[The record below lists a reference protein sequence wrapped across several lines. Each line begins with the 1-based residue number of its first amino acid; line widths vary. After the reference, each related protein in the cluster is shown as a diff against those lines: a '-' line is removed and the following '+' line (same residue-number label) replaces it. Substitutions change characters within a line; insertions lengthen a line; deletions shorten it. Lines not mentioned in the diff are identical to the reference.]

1 MKRTLLSFLAMA
13 AMSATAMAADIKPAI
28 IYDLGGKFDKSFNE
42 AAYTGAEKFKTE
54 TGIDYRDFEI
64 ANDAQREQ
72 ALRRFAK
79 DGNNPIVMAG
89 FSWAAALEKVAA
101 EYPETDFAII
111 DMVVDQPNVRSV
123 VYKEQEGSY
132 LVGVMA
138 AKASET
144 GTVSFI
150 GGMDIPLIRKFACGY
165 KGGVKATNADAKVL
179 EAMTG
184 TTPEAWNDPVK
195 GGEIAK
201 SQIDQ
206 GSDVVYAAA
215 GGTGIGV
222 LQAAADA
229 GKLGIGVDS
238 NQNGLQPGKVLTSM
252 LKRVDVAVYNA
263 FMDAQNDSF
272 SYGFSS
278 LGLAENGV
286 DYAMDENNASLVT
299 DEMKAAVEAAKAD
312 IIAGKI
318 TVHDY
323 MSDNNCPY

>member
-1 MKRTLLSFLAMA
+1 MKRTLLSFLALA

-42 AAYTGAEKFKTE
+42 AAFNGAEKFKTE

-64 ANDAQREQ
+64 SNDSQREQ
-72 ALRRFAK
+72 ALSRFAK

-89 FSWAAALEKVAA
+89 FSWGAALEKIAA
-101 EYPETDFAII
+101 QYPDTNFAII
-111 DMVVDQPNVRSV
+111 DMVVEAPNVRSV

-138 AKASET
+138 ALASKT
-144 GTVSFI
+144 GTVSFV

-165 KGGVKATNADAKVL
+165 KGGVLATKPDDKVL

-184 TTPEAWNDPVK
+184 STPDAWNDPVK
-195 GGEIAK
+195 GGEITK

-206 GSDVVYAAA
+206 GSDVIYAAA

-222 LQAAADA
+222 LQAAADNGA
-229 GKLGIGVDS
+229 LGIGVDS
-238 NQNGLQPGKVLTSM
+238 NQNGQQPGKVLTSM

-263 FMDAQNDSF
+263 FMDAKEDKF
-272 SYGFSS
+272 DYGFNV
-278 LGLAENGV
+278 LGLKEGGV
-286 DYAMDENNASLVT
+286 DYAMDENNAPLVT

-318 TVHDY
+318 EVHDY
-323 MSDNNCPY
+323 MSDESCPY